1 MKVRQIIPTG
11 QTEIIQEALNLLEF
25 SLKTL
30 SEEDMSENIRH
41 KLFDI
46 LQLRGML
53 NEDVIIEMSKDRF
66 DNFASNYGVDFPE
79 YIKPN

>member
-25 SLKTL
+25 SLKIL

>member
-1 MKVRQIIPTG
+1 MRISERIPAD
-11 QTEIIQEALNLLEF
+11 QKQIIQEALNLLEF

-53 NEDVIIEMSKDRF
+53 NEDVVIEMSKERF
-66 DNFASNYGVDFPE
+66 DNFTSNNGVDFPE
-79 YIKPN
+79 YI